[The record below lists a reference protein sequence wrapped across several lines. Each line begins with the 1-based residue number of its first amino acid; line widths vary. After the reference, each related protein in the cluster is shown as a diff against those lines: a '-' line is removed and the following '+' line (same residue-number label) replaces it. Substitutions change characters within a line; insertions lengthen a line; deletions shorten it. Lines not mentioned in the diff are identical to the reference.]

1 MGSVWQNLNVWA
13 ERARRAGGWLVHR
26 PGCLL
31 LTADDE
37 ALVAQPPGR
46 FARAWLDL
54 AVVSLLWGMLL
65 GWLWST
71 SWTLFG
77 DYTGVYL
84 VQVAVV
90 GSVMTVWLGRR
101 PLVALCSYLSRDVG
115 GRVAAIAGVTIAL
128 SMLLLCVRPYDNR
141 EVHAPQLGP
150 WAWLYPLAVQRV
162 LLLMPLWGAWAMI
175 IQTQFCRPCERTEPA
190 VAAFARGCGALT
202 AAGLMA
208 LPLALSFL
216 YLHYLGWWR
225 PAVPLTAAILGGLAL
240 CRLDGG
246 LSRRS
251 LLASNFLTQL
261 AFLLMYLVR

>member
-1 MGSVWQNLNVWA
+1 MRGL
-13 ERARRAGGWLVHR
+13 GGWLANR
-26 PGCLL
+26 GGYLL
-31 LTADDE
+31 LTAEDE
-37 ALVAQPPGR
+37 ALDARPPSA
-46 FARAWLDL
+46 FAWAWLDL
-54 AVVSLLWGMLL
+54 MAVSLLWGLLL

-71 SWTLFG
+71 CWTFFG

-84 VQVAVV
+84 AQVAVV
-90 GSVMTVWLGRR
+90 GAVFALWVARR
-101 PLVALCSYLSRDVG
+101 SLVAFCSYLSGDVG

-128 SMLLLCVRPYDNR
+128 FMLLLCVRPYDNR
-141 EVHAPQLGP
+141 EMNAPQLGP
-150 WAWLYPLAVQRV
+150 YWSWLYPLAVQRV

-175 IQTQFCRPCERTEPA
+175 ILTQFCRPCQRSGPA

-208 LPLALSFL
+208 LPLGLSFL

-225 PAVPLTAAILGGLAL
+225 PAIPLAVAILGGLAL

-246 LSRRS
+246 LSRRA